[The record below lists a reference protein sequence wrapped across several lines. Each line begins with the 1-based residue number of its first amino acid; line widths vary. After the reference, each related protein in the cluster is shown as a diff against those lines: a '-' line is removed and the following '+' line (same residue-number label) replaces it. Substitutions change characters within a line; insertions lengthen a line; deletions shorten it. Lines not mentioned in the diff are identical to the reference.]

1 MQEQERYDSGP
12 GDWVAHRGVPGQGKA
27 EMIRGGAEA
36 EPSPQV
42 GAVGVSVAAQ
52 AGMLPMLRSVVET
65 VLLTADFTLDVV
77 TDMRVA
83 IDEVATAFVMASA
96 LGSEIACELRYD
108 RRRIE
113 VEISGLTR
121 SRVLLRGDSLSRK
134 LLESVTDELD
144 IGEGTGRAD
153 TYSYLTVVRFSR
165 RRSRREG

>member
-1 MQEQERYDSGP
+1 
-12 GDWVAHRGVPGQGKA
+12 
-27 EMIRGGAEA
+27 MIRGGAES

-42 GAVGVSVAAQ
+42 GTVAVSVAAQ
-52 AGMLPMLRSVVET
+52 AAMLPMLRSVAET
-65 VLLTADFTLDVV
+65 VLLTADFTIDVV
-77 TDMRVA
+77 TDVRVA
-83 IDEVATAFVMASA
+83 IDEVATAFVMAAA

-108 RRRIE
+108 RHQID

-121 SRVLLRGDSLSRK
+121 TRALLRGDSLSRT

-165 RRSRREG
+165 RRSRHEG